1 MWQIIDDENMKNNPK
16 DIIEKWINEV
26 PLSEMPSADDLHVDD
41 ISSDY
46 RHPST
51 WVLAARNSLNLT
63 LNLLK
68 EDKLPYGVAL
78 SLRLRD
84 TQRPIGFTLESIED
98 LQEEVHDYQPPS
110 LFLLLPE
117 TVVPSHDLIKISPK
131 DIIGLDIGD
140 ALVMYSETI
149 DEDDEYIRFLG
160 VWCPGQL
167 KLLEKDMRLV
177 L

>member
-1 MWQIIDDENMKNNPK
+1 VWQIIDDENMKNNPK

-51 WVLAARNSLNLT
+51 WVLAARESLNLT
-63 LNLLK
+63 LETLK
-68 EDKLPYGVAL
+68 AKNLPYGVAL
-78 SLRLRD
+78 SLSLRD
-84 TQRPIGFTLESIED
+84 TQQPIGFTLKTISD
-98 LQEEVHDYQPPS
+98 LQDEMDYQPPS

-117 TVVPSHDLIKISPK
+117 TVIPSHELIEISPK
-131 DIIGLDIGD
+131 DIIGLDIED
-140 ALVMYSETI
+140 ALVTYSETFE
-149 DEDDEYIRFLG
+149 EDDEYIRFLG

-167 KLLEKDMRLV
+167 KLLKKDMRLV

>member
-51 WVLAARNSLNLT
+51 WVLAARESLNLT
-63 LNLLK
+63 LETLK
-68 EDKLPYGVAL
+68 AKNLPYGVAL
-78 SLRLRD
+78 GLRLRD
-84 TQRPIGFTLESIED
+84 TQRPIGFTLKTISD
-98 LQEEVHDYQPPS
+98 LQDEMDYQPPS

-117 TVVPSHDLIKISPK
+117 TVIPSHELIKISPK
-131 DIIGLDIGD
+131 DIIGLDIED
-140 ALVMYSETI
+140 ALVTYSETFE
-149 DEDDEYIRFLG
+149 EDDEYIRFLG